1 MKKIGLVLIFSILF
15 INYTTYNA
23 QNIISSVL
31 INPSNPT
38 TDDTIYIYTNMQFTS
53 SSCELDVSSV
63 NVNGLVISTNSHH
76 CLGMLTTIC
85 QTTDTFKLAP
95 LSAGTYEIFSI
106 LTSGYGGPPCTPGI
120 IYDDTDTT
128 TFTVVNSTTQIFN
141 NDKNYDIRFY
151 PNPNNGMLNYSIINS
166 EVFYDKIIIYSI
178 NGKIINSY
186 SINSNKGHINLNLE
200 RGIYFIRI
208 KNNDGIISHL
218 MKIVIN

>member
-38 TDDTIYIYTNMQFTS
+38 TDDTIYIYSNMQFTS

-85 QTTDTFKLAP
+85 QTTDTFKLA
-95 LSAGTYEIFSI
+95 
-106 LTSGYGGPPCTPGI
+106 
-120 IYDDTDTT
+120 
-128 TFTVVNSTTQIFN
+128 
-141 NDKNYDIRFY
+141 
-151 PNPNNGMLNYSIINS
+151 
-166 EVFYDKIIIYSI
+166 
-178 NGKIINSY
+178 
-186 SINSNKGHINLNLE
+186 
-200 RGIYFIRI
+200 
-208 KNNDGIISHL
+208 
-218 MKIVIN
+218 